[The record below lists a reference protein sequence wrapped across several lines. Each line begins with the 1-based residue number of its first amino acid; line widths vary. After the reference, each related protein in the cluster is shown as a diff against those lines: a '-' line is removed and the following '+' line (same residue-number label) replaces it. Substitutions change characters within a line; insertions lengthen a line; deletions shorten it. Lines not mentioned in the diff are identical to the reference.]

1 LPTQVSSDR
10 TSKNLNDK
18 LNPFELLEF
27 ISPAAARASFKRVQG
42 QKYKQRKGNQTD
54 REDRRMR
61 LKEDLDEDDLAVEKV
76 FA

>member
-10 TSKNLNDK
+10 TLMNMNETLNS
-18 LNPFELLEF
+18 FGSLEF